1 MTGRAG
7 GEERAPAGA
16 FRRRRSGRAHGLWL
30 WAAGLLLVGTA
41 LAVTACDTGGS
52 QEPDATGVSAASA
65 SPSSEPEPT
74 ETAGAETAVVDGGI
88 SEVDFSQVAAVKA
101 LLQDSGGRLLSQEII
116 FADLTGDGVDEAVVP
131 ISSGGSGGSIAY
143 AVFGYLGGDLKEFLE
158 VKPEAGRVTV
168 AVEGG
173 VLVDT
178 EPLYAPE
185 DPLCC
190 PSQLHHT
197 YYRWDGSQLVVDHEV
212 TETAPSAKP

>member
-1 MTGRAG
+1 
-7 GEERAPAGA
+7 
-16 FRRRRSGRAHGLWL
+16 
-30 WAAGLLLVGTA
+30 LLLIGVA
-41 LAVTACDTGGS
+41 LMVAACDSGDGS
-52 QEPDATGVSAASA
+52 QEPEVTGVSAASI
-65 SPSSEPEPT
+65 SPSPEAEASETP
-74 ETAGAETAVVDGGI
+74 AAETAVPGGGI
-88 SEVDFSQVAAVKA
+88 SGVDFSQVAAVKA
-101 LLQDSGGRLLSQEII
+101 LLSDSGGRLLSQEII

-143 AVFGYLGGDLKEFLE
+143 AVFGYRGGELKELLE
-158 VKPEAGRVTV
+158 VKPKGGRVTV
-168 AVEGG
+168 AVQDG

-197 YYRWDGSQLVVDHEV
+197 YYRWDGSKLVVDHED

>member
-1 MTGRAG
+1 MGRAG
-7 GEERAPAGA
+7 GDERAPAGA
-16 FRRRRSGRAHGLWL
+16 FRRRREGRRLDLRL
-30 WAAGLLLVGTA
+30 WAAGLLLVGIA
-41 LAVTACDTGGS
+41 LAVTACDNGGS
-52 QEPDATGVSAASA
+52 QEPEATGVSAASA

-74 ETAGAETAVVDGGI
+74 ETAAAETAVPDGGI

-101 LLQDSGGRLLSQEII
+101 LLQDSGGRLVAQQII

-131 ISSGGSGGSIAY
+131 ISSGGTGGTIAY
-143 AVFGYLGGDLKEFLE
+143 AVFGYRGGDLKELLE
-158 VKPEAGRVTV
+158 VKPAAGRVTV
-168 AVEGG
+168 AVQDG

-197 YYRWDGSQLVVDHEV
+197 FYRWNGSKLVVDHEE